1 MSTREIRT
9 APPGGVIALA
19 VLGMAALTSAAI
31 NGTRFVG
38 TGQNGASMAMAMAWA
53 VALLCYLSMLFIAER
68 PRPGQR

>member
-1 MSTREIRT
+1 
-9 APPGGVIALA
+9 
-19 VLGMAALTSAAI
+19 MAALTSAAI

-53 VALLCYLSMLFIAER
+53 VALLCYLSMLFIAGR